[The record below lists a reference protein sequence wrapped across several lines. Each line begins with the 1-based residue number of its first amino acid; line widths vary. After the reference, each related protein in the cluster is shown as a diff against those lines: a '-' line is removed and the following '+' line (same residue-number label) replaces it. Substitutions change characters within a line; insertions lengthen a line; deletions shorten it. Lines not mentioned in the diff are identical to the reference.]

1 MSYFSNLAHMDPGMQ
16 TGGVG
21 ARQAK
26 GGDEKRNADAVV
38 GCMRSNSGQIIG
50 HKLDRNIGVDTWARS
65 LLNSAWA
72 ELFYTA
78 NLSSLR
84 HSLGRMRQAQVCFFF
99 PRMHSV
105 NVKR

>member
-1 MSYFSNLAHMDPGMQ
+1 MDTPVQ

-21 ARQAK
+21 AWQAK
-26 GGDEKRNADAVV
+26 GGDEKRNAAVV
-38 GCMRSNSGQIIG
+38 VCCVRANSEQIIG
-50 HKLDRNIGVDTWARS
+50 HKRDGNIGVDTWARS
-65 LLNSAWA
+65 LSNSAWA

-78 NLSSLR
+78 NLGELR
-84 HSLGRMRQAQVCFFF
+84 HSSGRMRQAQARFSF